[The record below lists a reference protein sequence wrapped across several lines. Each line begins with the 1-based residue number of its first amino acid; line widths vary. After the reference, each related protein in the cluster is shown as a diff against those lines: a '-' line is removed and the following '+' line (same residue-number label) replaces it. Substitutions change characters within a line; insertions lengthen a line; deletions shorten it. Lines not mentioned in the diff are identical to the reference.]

1 MFYVIDFTIPCFSS
15 ISGVFSALLI
25 TQLFMTDLE
34 ERVLEDIE
42 LQPHMWCR
50 YIDDICFYQGA

>member
-1 MFYVIDFTIPCFSS
+1 MFYVIDISILCFSS

-34 ERVLEDIE
+34 ERVLKNIE
-42 LQPHMWCR
+42 LQPYMWCR